1 MASYTATVDWAL
13 QPGEDFIAGKYSRK
27 HTVSFDAGI
36 TVPASA
42 SPHVVPA
49 PWSAADAID
58 PEEMLV
64 AAISNCHMLSF
75 LYIASKAG
83 FAFMDFIYNL
93 SPVIIITMI
102 VAGIAGGGWT
112 PETFAALLGFLL
124 FAAIG
129 FVDDY
134 LKVVKR
140 HNLGLLAWQK
150 FSMQFV
156 IALGFAVYMG
166 IFSQAGTGVFVPFLN
181 ETMDFGV
188 WYVPFIVFTILAMVN
203 AINLTDGLDGL
214 ASGVTAIVAM
224 FFVFLAFRTGNEPE
238 TMIYVAVLGAC
249 LGFLVFNRYPAKVF
263 MGDTG
268 SLALGGVVALTAIV
282 MKMELFLPIVGFIYV
297 MEALSVVLQVG
308 YFKATH
314 GKRLFRMAPIHHHF
328 EKTGMRETTVVMA
341 FWLVTL
347 ICCLGALFTI

>member
-1 MASYTATVDWAL
+1 MNIYYIFGVGAFAFVIGILLTA
-13 QPGEDFIAGKYSRK
+13 
-27 HTVSFDAGI
+27 
-36 TVPASA
+36 
-42 SPHVVPA
+42 
-49 PWSAADAID
+49 
-58 PEEMLV
+58 
-64 AAISNCHMLSF
+64 F
-75 LYIASKAG
+75 LIPILKKAKAG
-83 FAFMDFIYNL
+83 QNIREEGPESHQIKAGTPSMGGL
-93 SPVIIITMI
+93 AIIITII

-181 ETMDFGV
+181 ETMDFGA